1 MKYEDI
7 KKMGEAWAQVQE
19 KQRQANV
26 IRAEAMLKFEEEN
39 LSAMKDQME
48 ESKKVDEKAPK
59 VAKGKDAS
67 VKGIA
72 KASDAYA
79 KKLKLQKNDA
89 SNDKSDDGDGMD
101 KVDKKAVKKKFDDR
115 KDKDIDNDGDTDDSD
130 EYLHKRRKA
139 ISKNSGSKGKKET
152 EVQTSEMTDMEKT
165 RAMATN
171 SIGKPKA
178 KTSGNVKPSDELR
191 QQKED
196 QDIARKILRYKKDDA
211 AKKIAKR
218 NTSSSDIQK
227 QKSDKMMR
235 DRKRQQNN
243 SVEEAASTGAGK
255 NSDSVAQDKTDGMAP
270 NAKDQLATAMKT
282 PAIDG
287 QKAIDLTFA
296 SFKKMSGK
304 KSKDNK

>member
-26 IRAEAMLKFEEEN
+26 IRAEAMLKAEAEAI
-39 LSAMKDQME
+39 SANVE

-59 VAKGKDAS
+59 VAKGKDVS

-72 KASDAYA
+72 KASDKYA
-79 KKLKLQKNDA
+79 QQNNDA

-101 KVDKKAVKKKFDDR
+101 KVDPKAVKKKFKDR

-139 ISKNSGSKGKKET
+139 ISKNSESKGKKET
-152 EVQTSEMTDMEKT
+152 EVQTSEMSDMEKT